1 MNNLSSKLRIALE
14 DVADGKAHIE
24 TEHVLYARLT
34 DPAFLANAKSM
45 EHHEQWELKFPKTDK
60 NAGSGRVRI
69 RKTVREGF
77 PPEYT
82 MTSKTKDPQ
91 SGGSIEVTLP
101 VSEAVFQ
108 QFRIMSENGMRKDRY
123 HFPVGE
129 NGTDDRV
136 YEVDM
141 YLKHDSQPGAKQY
154 YDWCKIDL
162 EVDDMNAAMPPLPE
176 GFTDIISAPYGK
188 RTEEEEARVTSLY
201 HNEFTAKNPFI

>member
-1 MNNLSSKLRIALE
+1 MKSLSAKLRIALE

-24 TEHVLYARLT
+24 TEHVLYARCT
-34 DPAFLANAKSM
+34 DFAFLGNAKSM

-60 NAGSGRVRI
+60 NGGSGRIRI
-69 RKTVREGF
+69 RKVVREGF

-82 MTSKTKDPQ
+82 QTSKTKDPS
-91 SGGSIEVTLP
+91 SGGNVEITVP
-101 VSEAVFQ
+101 VSEALFN

-123 HFPVGE
+123 HYPVEDGS
-129 NGTDDRV
+129 DRV

-141 YLKHDSQPGAKQY
+141 FLKHDSQAGAKQY
-154 YDWCKIDL
+154 YEWCKIDL

-176 GFTDIISAPYGK
+176 GFADIISAPFGK
-188 RTEEEEARVTSLY
+188 RTDEEEARVTSLY